1 MTLPADGIYT
11 GVAFRD
17 YLAWPAVSNSGVLKK
32 MRRSPLYCHK
42 TRDAA
47 DESTPA
53 MRVGS
58 ALNDLVL
65 VPSLWPDR
73 FSILG
78 TCVATKGDG
87 SPCVNTGTAL
97 YDGEPRCGVHSRGM
111 TADADDRVLLS
122 QTAADRAQAMADA
135 ITADEDAAALLA
147 SCPMREVS
155 IVWTDKPTGVRCKGR
170 IDFMAEP
177 NPVGFAA
184 GDLKKSARAHPD
196 AFSREILTRGYHSQ
210 LAWYDAGLRA
220 LGFPASAWTL
230 LVVHDA
236 KDDVHEVGVYELII
250 DALMLGHEENRR
262 TLDLYAACVR
272 EDRWPG
278 FGRRPISVP
287 SHALTTEDEGDEDTG
302 ANDGAVLVG

>member
-1 MTLPADGIYT
+1 MTLPADGIYP
-11 GVAFRD
+11 GVPFRD

-32 MRRSPLYCHK
+32 MRRSALYCHQ
-42 TRDAA
+42 TRDEA
-47 DESTPA
+47 DEATPA

-65 VPSLWPDR
+65 VPSLWPER
-73 FSILG
+73 FCILD
-78 TCVATKGDG
+78 TCAATKGDG

-97 YDGEPRCGVHSRGM
+97 YGGQPRCGVHSRGM
-111 TADADDRVLLS
+111 TPDADDRVLLS
-122 QTAADRAQAMADA
+122 QTAADRAHAMADA
-135 ITADEDAAALLA
+135 IAADEDAAALLA

-155 IVWTDKPTGVRCKGR
+155 ILWTDKPTGLRCKGR

-196 AFSREILTRGYHSQ
+196 AFPREILTRGYHSQ

-220 LGFPASAWTL
+220 LVNAAPTWSL

-262 TLDLYAACVR
+262 TLDLYAACLR
-272 EDRWPG
+272 ENRWPG

-287 SHALTTEDEGDEDTG
+287 SHALADDEGDEDT
-302 ANDGAVLVG
+302 AADLGAVLVE